1 MFQNSLK
8 WNLYGVKFVEEFEK
22 YDFHKLT
29 IFINL
34 KAINHMGQFWI
45 KDNFSPDI
53 T

>member
-1 MFQNSLK
+1 MELSSLK
-8 WNLYGVKFVEEFEK
+8 SLKN
-22 YDFHKLT
+22 T